1 MGEKKL
7 IRSLQIDPYHSDSL
21 LAQSRIT
28 VRDRFREVYAA
39 INKTTYFLS
48 LTVVQNARNQ
58 ERMMT
63 SLFFHGGGGRA
74 CDFVFSR
81 GESRIFR
88 VY

>member
-1 MGEKKL
+1 MCMM
-7 IRSLQIDPYHSDSL
+7 
-21 LAQSRIT
+21 
-28 VRDRFREVYAA
+28 YAIMYA
-39 INKTTYFLS
+39 NG
-48 LTVVQNARNQ
+48 VQYGGLHGGLHGVWYGQYQ